1 MKPVSKGDCA
11 KASAGKRIS
20 RVKRLRPGRI
30 RRRLP
35 LKAASNRRL
44 CVRVAIIGTS
54 SGPGWAAICRERKP
68 DPRPASN
75 NFLGVGYNFLD
86 FEGVINL
93 ARWYVDVRNFGT
105 GLDCTLL
112 LFISVYCPF
121 DHRDKGGRIDSEPR
135 K

>member
-1 MKPVSKGDCA
+1 MAIRLAILATVPVKRVCIAVKPVSKGDCA

-30 RRRLP
+30 RRRLS
-35 LKAASNRRL
+35 LKAACNRRL

-54 SGPGWAAICRERKP
+54 SGPDWAAICRERKP

-86 FEGVINL
+86 CEHGALTGV
-93 ARWYVDVRNFGT
+93 RCKW
-105 GLDCTLL
+105 
-112 LFISVYCPF
+112 
-121 DHRDKGGRIDSEPR
+121 KG
-135 K
+135 